1 MFCVNSDKQLENEEN
16 TLIVNI
22 LGKID
27 CPKVTLC
34 KNIADNILKK
44 TKFLIRINFHIEFE
58 TQFDVLREKL
68 LQEDID
74 FLPFEHSPILYSQQ
88 VKFYV

>member
-16 TLIVNI
+16 TVTVNI

-34 KNIADNILKK
+34 KHIAENISKK
-44 TKFLIRINFHIEFE
+44 TKFLIRFNFQIEFE
-58 TQFDVLREKL
+58 TQFETLRKKL
-68 LQEDID
+68 LEEDLN
-74 FLPFEHSPILYSQQ
+74 FLPFEESPLLYTQQ
-88 VKFYV
+88 VKIYI